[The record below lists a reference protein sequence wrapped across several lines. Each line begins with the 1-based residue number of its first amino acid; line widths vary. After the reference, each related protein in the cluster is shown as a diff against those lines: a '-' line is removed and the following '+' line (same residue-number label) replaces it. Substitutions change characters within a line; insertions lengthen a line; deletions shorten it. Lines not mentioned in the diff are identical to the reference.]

1 MALSFPTKQTP
12 PQANRS
18 ATYSL
23 IAHSKVALA
32 TITTFQ
38 HAVVRTQNAGPAF
51 SNGPQRHTECYTYPD
66 TNGIMSACGY
76 LKKKCKN
83 PEHRPMKAGAVGENI
98 TCLFH
103 FSSLTSSRQSVPL
116 HARRGHFISPCEF
129 VRKHLA
135 GWSWNPDLCG
145 RVRTSLPP
153 PLQRWEHNEPNE
165 HWRETG
171 ALQMSSL
178 WTLILASVYFV
189 IHFNQTLLPHPRT

>member
-135 GWSWNPDLCG
+135 SWSWNPDLCG
-145 RVRTSLPP
+145 RVRTSQPP

>member
-135 GWSWNPDLCG
+135 SWSWNPDLCG

-153 PLQRWEHNEPNE
+153 PQRREHNEPNE